1 MSREKLILEG
11 LINKRGVNLMDGI
24 IIDRALRDSLEGE
37 NRKKLKDIKNKLID
51 LLQLN
56 PLTYD
61 TVEMTV
67 GYDVMEEK
75 SFVLIADAWDIIG
88 EDEEEGE
95 EKVKMLIDD
104 IKSILEEVGVSEIE
118 LEESDVSPRIMFS
131 F

>member
-1 MSREKLILEG
+1 
-11 LINKRGVNLMDGI
+11 MDGI